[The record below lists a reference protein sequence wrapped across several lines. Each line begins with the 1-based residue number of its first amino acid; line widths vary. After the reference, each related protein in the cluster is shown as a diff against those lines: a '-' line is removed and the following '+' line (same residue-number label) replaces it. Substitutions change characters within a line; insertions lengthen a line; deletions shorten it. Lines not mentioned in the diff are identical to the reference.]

1 MQFFISVLPLDTG
14 VPLVRSSQQ
23 VMNLQPLGPKNN
35 GTGNVSAAFMT
46 RIRQTA
52 HQAGIREPSKLRKRL
67 RKSGEKA

>member
-1 MQFFISVLPLDTG
+1 
-14 VPLVRSSQQ
+14 
-23 VMNLQPLGPKNN
+23 MNLQPLGPKNN